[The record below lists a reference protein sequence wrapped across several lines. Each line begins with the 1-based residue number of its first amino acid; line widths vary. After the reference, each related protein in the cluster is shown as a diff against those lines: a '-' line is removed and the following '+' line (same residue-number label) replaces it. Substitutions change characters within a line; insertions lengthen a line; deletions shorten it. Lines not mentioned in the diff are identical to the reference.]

1 MKVLM
6 ITPGWPNKSNPNSSP
21 FIVNQYNSLVRKGID
36 VDLFNFKSNRNP
48 LNYMIA
54 WVKIRMILRKKSY
67 DLIHAQWGHSAL
79 LVLNTSLPLVITF
92 RGMDLEGIVNKYG
105 NYAIYSKLLTR
116 ISRFVSNFADEII
129 VVSQSLGNKLP
140 TKNYTIL
147 PSGVDLSLFKPLD
160 KSNSRSAL
168 GLPQN
173 KILGDYGT
181 IRSALEI
188 SQKRFA

>member
-116 ISRFVSNFADEII
+116 ISRFVSNFADEIN
-129 VVSQSLGNKLP
+129 SLI
-140 TKNYTIL
+140 TT
-147 PSGVDLSLFKPLD
+147 V
-160 KSNSRSAL
+160 
-168 GLPQN
+168 
-173 KILGDYGT
+173 
-181 IRSALEI
+181 
-188 SQKRFA
+188 